1 MEPPFYSAKPILKPV
16 AVLCLERCYS
26 CLTSPT
32 IVIRANF
39 DSDPFE
45 ARCKRKSI
53 TVQYG
58 RGSIPQAARTSV
70 PFGRFVAFV
79 TISNDQCRMQ
89 RMSWLGK
96 KIPRFSLR
104 ELLMLTTICA
114 LLMPYIYS
122 YAFTTRRIDLSFGK
136 VESLVMKAEPNARIQ
151 SGSGGNERVDLTCL
165 VPSDKSGAFF
175 SNLQSEVV
183 KHVNESG
190 WIQHGGGSVSS
201 NGTLSEFTFN
211 LHNGSSQC
219 SVVGVLLDKRKG
231 KDWLE
236 NKDVDEVRFIILSPH
251 LR

>member
-1 MEPPFYSAKPILKPV
+1 
-16 AVLCLERCYS
+16 
-26 CLTSPT
+26 
-32 IVIRANF
+32 
-39 DSDPFE
+39 
-45 ARCKRKSI
+45 
-53 TVQYG
+53 
-58 RGSIPQAARTSV
+58 
-70 PFGRFVAFV
+70 
-79 TISNDQCRMQ
+79 
-89 RMSWLGK
+89 MSWLGK